1 MTVAEKVSYI
11 KGLAEGLGVDDSTKE
26 GKVIA
31 AIVDVLDDIALTLG
45 DIDEELDD
53 VADVMTDMEESV
65 DCLEDVVYGDDE
77 DDYDD
82 CDCDDCCDEDDFDDD
97 MYEVTCP
104 SCGNTITVDF
114 DVIQSGEIP
123 CPNCGETLEFDLS
136 CLEDEECDCGCHHDH
151 E

>member
-26 GKVIA
+26 GKVLA

-45 DIDEELDD
+45 DIDEELND

-104 SCGNTITVDF
+104 AVATLSLLISMLSSQAKFPAPTV
-114 DVIQSGEIP
+114 VKH
-123 CPNCGETLEFDLS
+123 LS
-136 CLEDEECDCGCHHDH
+136 LTSAA
-151 E
+151 

>member
-26 GKVIA
+26 GKVLA

-45 DIDEELDD
+45 NIYYELND

-65 DCLEDVVYGDDE
+65 DCLEDVVYGDEE

-82 CDCDDCCDEDDFDDD
+82 CDCDECCDEDDYDDD

-104 SCGNTITVDF
+104 NCGNTITVDF

-123 CPNCGETLEFDLS
+123 CPNCGENLEFDLS
-136 CLEDEECDCGCHHDH
+136 CLEDEECDCGCHHD
-151 E
+151 

>member
-26 GKVIA
+26 GKVLA

-45 DIDEELDD
+45 DIDEELND
-53 VADVMTDMEESV
+53 VADVMTNMEESV
-65 DCLEDVVYGDDE
+65 DCLEDVVYGDEE

-82 CDCDDCCDEDDFDDD
+82 CDECCDEDDYDDD

-104 SCGNTITVDF
+104 NCGNTITVDF

-123 CPNCGETLEFDLS
+123 CPNCGENLEFDLS
-136 CLEDEECDCGCHHDH
+136 CLEDEECDCGCHHD
-151 E
+151 

>member
-26 GKVIA
+26 GKVLA

-45 DIDEELDD
+45 DIDEELND

-65 DCLEDVVYGDDE
+65 DCLEDVVYGDEE

-82 CDCDDCCDEDDFDDD
+82 CDCDECCDEDDYDDD

-104 SCGNTITVDF
+104 NCGNMNLLLAPMSLRKVRPMVVLRIWMEF
-114 DVIQSGEIP
+114 
-123 CPNCGETLEFDLS
+123 PN
-136 CLEDEECDCGCHHDH
+136 
-151 E
+151 

>member
-26 GKVIA
+26 GKVLA

-45 DIDEELDD
+45 DIDEELND

-65 DCLEDVVYGDDE
+65 DCLEDVVYGDEE

-82 CDCDDCCDEDDFDDD
+82 CDCDECCDEDDYDDD
-97 MYEVTCP
+97 MYEV
-104 SCGNTITVDF
+104 NTITVDF

-123 CPNCGETLEFDLS
+123 CPNCGENLEFDLS
-136 CLEDEECDCGCHHDH
+136 CLEDEECDCGCHHD
-151 E
+151 

>member
-26 GKVIA
+26 GKVLA

-45 DIDEELDD
+45 DIDEELND

-65 DCLEDVVYGDDE
+65 DCLEDVVYGEEE

-82 CDCDDCCDEDDFDDD
+82 CDCDD
-97 MYEVTCP
+97 
-104 SCGNTITVDF
+104 
-114 DVIQSGEIP
+114 
-123 CPNCGETLEFDLS
+123 LS
-136 CLEDEECDCGCHHDH
+136 QLW
-151 E
+151 

>member
-1 MTVAEKVSYI
+1 
-11 KGLAEGLGVDDSTKE
+11 
-26 GKVIA
+26 
-31 AIVDVLDDIALTLG
+31 
-45 DIDEELDD
+45 
-53 VADVMTDMEESV
+53 MTDMEESV

>member
-11 KGLAEGLGVDDSTKE
+11 KGLAEALGVDDSTKE
-26 GKVIA
+26 GKVLA

-45 DIDEELDD
+45 DIDEELND

-65 DCLEDVVYGDDE
+65 DCLEDVVYGDEE
-77 DDYDD
+77 DDY
-82 CDCDDCCDEDDFDDD
+82 DDD

-104 SCGNTITVDF
+104 NCGNTITVDF

-123 CPNCGETLEFDLS
+123 CPNCGENLEFDLS
-136 CLEDEECDCGCHHDH
+136 CLEDEECDCGCHHD
-151 E
+151 

>member
-26 GKVIA
+26 GKVLA

-45 DIDEELDD
+45 DIDEELND

-65 DCLEDVVYGDDE
+65 DCLEDVVYGDEE
-77 DDYDD
+77 DDY
-82 CDCDDCCDEDDFDDD
+82 DDD

-104 SCGNTITVDF
+104 
-114 DVIQSGEIP
+114 
-123 CPNCGETLEFDLS
+123 NCGENLEFDLS
-136 CLEDEECDCGCHHDH
+136 CLEDEECDCGCHHD
-151 E
+151 

>member
-26 GKVIA
+26 GKVLA

-45 DIDEELDD
+45 DIDEELND

-65 DCLEDVVYGDDE
+65 DCLEDVVYGDEE
-77 DDYDD
+77 DDY
-82 CDCDDCCDEDDFDDD
+82 DDD

-104 SCGNTITVDF
+104 NCGNTITVDF

-123 CPNCGETLEFDLS
+123 CPNCGENLEFDLS
-136 CLEDEECDCGCHHDH
+136 CLEDEECDCGCHHD
-151 E
+151 